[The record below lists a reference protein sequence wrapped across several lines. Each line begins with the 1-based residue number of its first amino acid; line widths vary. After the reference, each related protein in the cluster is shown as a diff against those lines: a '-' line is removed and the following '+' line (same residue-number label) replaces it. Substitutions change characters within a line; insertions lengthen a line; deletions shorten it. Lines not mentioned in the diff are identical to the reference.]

1 MLGREHG
8 GRIKNEG
15 EALTKVGM
23 RLSFFGGQPLLV
35 IVTQQLVQEIDSLVG
50 DVSLVL

>member
-1 MLGREHG
+1 MSGREQG
-8 GRIKNEG
+8 GSIEDEG
-15 EALTKVGM
+15 EALTKVGV

-35 IVTQQLVQEIDSLVG
+35 IVTQELVQEIDSLVR